1 MADETKTMENLIA
14 ENRRISASIDDQAQ
28 ESKKISSELKEVSHV
43 IKGDLKS
50 VVDTVTSPLEN
61 AKDQGVGQLRQ
72 QEELK
77 ETQVK
82 QTKTQEK
89 QTGLLEE
96 VVNGILDLK
105 KSLLKSLKFSVF
117 KGLGAIAAIILA
129 PIIFLIEFF
138 EELAVEIRFLNKL
151 TGGRLAKLFRPIVN
165 IFDAIKDIVKVAGTS
180 NIPKKNTFKVFGKF
194 TDGILQIVARVK
206 RIVTPLIKGAKSL
219 GGFMKGF
226 KPIATFIGKIGAFFG
241 KIFFP
246 INILMSVFDFVTG
259 FMDGYEEG
267 GILGGLEGGLSKLFA
282 DLIGFPL
289 DLLKSAISW
298 IAGKFGFDGVSEALD
313 SFSFSELITDLIGG
327 IFAGITYVFDYLGRL
342 FNILN
347 VDLSE
352 FQFPKLIDLIFEP
365 INLAINFIKDL
376 FGFGDPEKPFS
387 LNEFI
392 MDRLSGIFEWIKSLF
407 TFDFSSV
414 GENISSIGTV
424 MSGLA
429 AGGKAAIAAM
439 LPGGESPGEAFNK
452 AYSNVL
458 NGGSGNNRAAQLDQ
472 AEIGRKTAEEDKQQA
487 SQQSRI
493 IANSG
498 NTSISN
504 NSSSTT
510 NMVSQGM
517 PDVSQS
523 NNYNMDEALA
533 MG

>member
-1 MADETKTMENLIA
+1 MADETKTLENLIA
-14 ENRRISASIDDQAQ
+14 ENRQISTSIDDQVQ
-28 ESKKISSELKEVSHV
+28 ESKKISSELKEVGHV

-50 VVDTVTSPLEN
+50 VIDTVTSPLEN

-77 ETQVK
+77 ETQAK

-89 QTGLLEE
+89 QTILLEE

-105 KSLLKSLKFSVF
+105 DSLLKSLKSGIG
-117 KGLGAIAAIILA
+117 KGLGAIAALILA
-129 PIIFLIEFF
+129 PIILLADFF
-138 EELAVEIRFLNKL
+138 GQLGTEIKFLNKL
-151 TGGRLAKLFRPIVN
+151 TGGRLAKLFKPIVN
-165 IFDAIKDIVKVAGTS
+165 IFDAISDIVKVAGTS
-180 NIPKKNTFKVFGKF
+180 NIPKGNTFKVFGKF
-194 TDGILQIVARVK
+194 TQGILKIVATVK
-206 RIVTPLIKGAKSL
+206 SILKPIMEGGKKLS
-219 GGFMKGF
+219 GFMKGF
-226 KPIATFIGKIGAFFG
+226 KPIVSFVGKIGRFFG
-241 KIFFP
+241 KIFLP
-246 INILMSVFDFVTG
+246 ISFLMSVFDFVTG
-259 FMDGYEEG
+259 FMDGYDEG

-282 DLIGFPL
+282 NLIGMPL

-298 IAGKFGFDGVSEALD
+298 IAGVFGFDGVSEALD
-313 SFSFSELITDLIGG
+313 SFSFSDLITDMIGG
-327 IFAGITYVFDYLGRL
+327 IFDGVSGIFTFLGDL
-342 FNILN
+342 FAIEDLTLFEGFLKL
-347 VDLSE
+347 VDLVLL
-352 FQFPKLIDLIFEP
+352 PL
-365 INLAINFIKDL
+365 NLAINFVKGI

-387 LNEFI
+387 ISEFI
-392 MDRLSGIFEWIKSLF
+392 TDTVNGIFEWIKSLF
-407 TFDFSSV
+407 TFDFSSI

-493 IANSG
+493 VANSG

-517 PDVSQS
+517 PDVSQL
-523 NNYNMDEALA
+523 NNFNMDEALA